1 MAGGRY
7 TAAGPT
13 PVTSRGWGWPSGSC
27 AGTRC
32 GSRGRWSGDNTISVI
47 IILYPVIRDRVSLV
61 AGHFSG
67 DWFELEPE
75 PRTEYGKEE
84 WAEHKRSMGVEWERR
99 RRSKQLGMLP
109 SHQEKQNVAP

>member
-1 MAGGRY
+1 M
-7 TAAGPT
+7 AAGEASLHGWRKIHSSRLNTSDQPRLGLAIRFMCGDAVRQQR
-13 PVTSRGWGWPSGSC
+13 PV
-27 AGTRC
+27 
-32 GSRGRWSGDNTISVI
+32 V
-47 IILYPVIRDRVSLV
+47 RDRVSLA
-61 AGHFSG
+61 AGQFIG

-109 SHQEKQNVAP
+109 SHLEKQQSSQNTE